1 MNRRPKYSIVTICKG
16 RLHHLVRSLP
26 AMLRQPFAEVVVVDY
41 ACPDGTADYVAAN
54 FPAARVV
61 RVTDAASF
69 NASHARNLGA
79 GAALGDVFVF
89 VDADVV
95 LADSFIAAVEL
106 GLGPNQYAKFAEPTI
121 PRDNSVQGTCVIH
134 RRHFELIGGY
144 DEVLTNYGGEDLEL
158 YERLAIAKIG
168 RHTIDQREV
177 VEVIDHGRAE
187 RTRFFEIAPEPG
199 FLIGKVYRVA
209 MGMMVRLGDSF
220 VVERDLRA
228 GVYREITRLVGNMVD
243 RGERNLR
250 LEITFPDEAS
260 HGLHQRWQFTRSIV
274 IRVDPRGDVAEGER
288 G

>member
-168 RHTIDQREV
+168 RLTIDQREV

-209 MGMMVRLGDSF
+209 MAMMIRLGDSF
-220 VVERDLRA
+220 VVDRELRA
-228 GVYREITRLVGNMVD
+228 GVYKEVTRLVGNMIN
-243 RGERNLR
+243 RGEGNLR
-250 LEITFPDEAS
+250 LEITFPDAAS
-260 HGLHQRWQFTRSIV
+260 HGLHQRWRFTRSIV
-274 IRVDPRGDVAEGER
+274 ICVDPRGDVAEG
-288 G
+288 